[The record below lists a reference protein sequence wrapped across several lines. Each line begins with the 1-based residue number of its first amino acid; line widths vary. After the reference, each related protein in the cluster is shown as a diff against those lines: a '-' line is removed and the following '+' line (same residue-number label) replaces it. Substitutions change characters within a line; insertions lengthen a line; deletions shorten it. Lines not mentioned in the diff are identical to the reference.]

1 MIDALVQLFGQAQQW
16 LFEAA
21 VQPLLFALGQGA
33 LLEDAYN
40 ATGWL
45 LVGLLQ
51 LAVMLALIGP
61 LQRLRPAEPVR
72 DRAAIRPDIAYTLLH
87 RLGLFR
93 VGLFFLVDPLWQAL
107 WGALAV
113 HGFSGWHLDEAI
125 APWWPG
131 VTDTALAAFLVYLLL
146 LDFVDYLMHR
156 AQHRFDAWWALHALH
171 HSQRQMTM
179 WSDNRNHLLDDLIRD
194 ALLVQIGHLIG
205 VAPAQFVAIV
215 AFGQLVESLSHA
227 NLRLSFGLIGERLLV
242 SPRFHRLHHAIG
254 LGHESAAGSGTLGGC
269 NFAVLFPVWDILF
282 GTADFRSP
290 VGPTGIRDQ
299 LPEEGGRDYGCG
311 FWAQQRLGLLRL
323 IGRG

>member
-125 APWWPG
+125 APWWPAMAAIRARSRASARSAAVAARG
-131 VTDTALAAFLVYLLL
+131 YGWLLNRSIMARVRAYPASARLAWT
-146 LDFVDYLMHR
+146 R
-156 AQHRFDAWWALHALH
+156 A
-171 HSQRQMTM
+171 
-179 WSDNRNHLLDDLIRD
+179 
-194 ALLVQIGHLIG
+194 
-205 VAPAQFVAIV
+205 
-215 AFGQLVESLSHA
+215 
-227 NLRLSFGLIGERLLV
+227 
-242 SPRFHRLHHAIG
+242 SPRLQ
-254 LGHESAAGSGTLGGC
+254 
-269 NFAVLFPVWDILF
+269 
-282 GTADFRSP
+282 
-290 VGPTGIRDQ
+290 PTRRRRWRQ
-299 LPEEGGRDYGCG
+299 SR
-311 FWAQQRLGLLRL
+311 ARQRWSR
-323 IGRG
+323 

>member
-254 LGHESAAGSGTLGGC
+254 LGHESAAGRGTLGGC
-269 NFAVLFPVWDILF
+269 NFAVLFQVWDILF

-299 LPEEGGRDYGCG
+299 LPEEGGRDYGRG